1 MSVALVSV
9 SANAGLTIAIVT
21 KSVGAYTQKHVYAV
35 SLTSRLDSAGE
46 SVVAEVPCVEVLEV
60 IASIKNGDDDQGQVM
75 IPLGNGEFS
84 APAMSAAHYQ
94 VHEDSFGVEQIFLAD
109 DRDISYNISCET
121 SMAACETNPFL
132 LCDVLPSAV
141 TSSGRRA
148 LHAFEDAFDGEPTL
162 QRHLLS
168 YPFASVG
175 KSNQWYSNWNRF
187 GPKQSPQTG
196 SYECHQY
203 DGTVNKN
210 DWHYVS
216 IIQTGTT
223 YGSQLIWSNRARVS
237 WTLTQ
242 RADGDYDVGEECPY
256 YKSGHTVCKVVRNAA
271 GSVTSL
277 LGPWGE
283 AYDWTPCLG
292 RCGVQGGYLMG

>member
-1 MSVALVSV
+1 MTKMSPEKDNQSKALPKALVHDEEEGVANAAAGKDEQTGEQPKPRNYKWLAVFFMSVALVSV
-9 SANAGLTIAIVT
+9 ATNAGLTIAIVT

-46 SVVAEVPCVEVLEV
+46 SVVAEVPCMEVLEV
-60 IASIKNGDDDQGQVM
+60 IASIKNGDDDQGLVM

-94 VHEDSFGVEQIFLAD
+94 VHEDSFGVEQIFLSD

-162 QRHLLS
+162 QRHPLRQLKLFDS
-168 YPFASVG
+168 KPKDKPNDLKSAATCSIPFPICFLVWGWRGA
-175 KSNQWYSNWNRF
+175 
-187 GPKQSPQTG
+187 
-196 SYECHQY
+196 
-203 DGTVNKN
+203 
-210 DWHYVS
+210 
-216 IIQTGTT
+216 
-223 YGSQLIWSNRARVS
+223 
-237 WTLTQ
+237 
-242 RADGDYDVGEECPY
+242 GELEPDR
-256 YKSGHTVCKVVRNAA
+256 G
-271 GSVTSL
+271 
-277 LGPWGE
+277 
-283 AYDWTPCLG
+283 
-292 RCGVQGGYLMG
+292 

>member
-1 MSVALVSV
+1 MHGPRAHPARATCCAQMTEMSPEKDNKSKALPKALVNDEEEGVANAAAGKDEQPKPRNYKRLAVFFMSVALVSV

-60 IASIKNGDDDQGQVM
+60 IASIKIGDDDQGQVM

-141 TSSGRRA
+141 TASGRRA
-148 LHAFEDAFDGEPTL
+148 LHAFEDAFDGEPIL
-162 QRHLLS
+162 QRHPLRQLKGDPPVYLFMWPS
-168 YPFASVG
+168 PVG
-175 KSNQWYSNWNRF
+175 WSLWA
-187 GPKQSPQTG
+187 TG
-196 SYECHQY
+196 VLP
-203 DGTVNKN
+203 GTGLCR
-210 DWHYVS
+210 
-216 IIQTGTT
+216 GT
-223 YGSQLIWSNRARVS
+223 
-237 WTLTQ
+237 
-242 RADGDYDVGEECPY
+242 C
-256 YKSGHTVCKVVRNAA
+256 
-271 GSVTSL
+271 
-277 LGPWGE
+277 
-283 AYDWTPCLG
+283 
-292 RCGVQGGYLMG
+292 